1 MLTKL
6 FVKNYALIEELD
18 IDFGNGLTII
28 TGETGA
34 GKSILLGALSLIL
47 GSRADTSVLLNKT
60 DKCVVEGTFN
70 IDGYGLDGFFEKFE
84 IDYSAITII
93 RREINPAGKSRAFI
107 NDTPVNLSQLSEIG
121 DNLIDIHS
129 QHQTLMLNESQFQL
143 SVLDSFTET
152 VKPRE
157 EYSKLFKK
165 YKTDKKEYDG
175 LKENH
180 EKNRADFEYYSFQ
193 IEQLENAKLVV
204 GELEE
209 LEKEQEV
216 LNHAEEIKSG
226 LTNAADLFYSDDS
239 PSILNM
245 LKELKGCLSKIA
257 GYLDKGDELLGRT
270 ESVYIELDD
279 IASEI
284 AKIAEATEANPER
297 LLIVGER
304 IDLLYTLMQ
313 KHRVNDIDELL
324 SKKIEIRNI
333 VDRLVTSDDR
343 IIELES
349 AIAKQIV
356 ELEQLAANISKS
368 RRDVLPEVE
377 HKVTELLRNLGM
389 ANARFHI
396 ELTDTS
402 DFTPTGK
409 NRAEFMFSANKQ
421 IEPENLAK
429 IASGGELSRVML
441 SLKSFLSKNS
451 GLPTII
457 FDEIDS
463 GVSGEVAN
471 KVGVILNEMGR
482 FMQVINITHL
492 PQVAARGNIHYHVY
506 KDDSGEATVTKIKLL
521 TNEERIVE
529 IARLLSGSE
538 ITQAALTN
546 AKELLSNGQTSI

>member
-34 GKSILLGALSLIL
+34 GKSILLGALSLVL

-60 DKCVVEGTFN
+60 DKCIVEGTFN
-70 IDGYGLDGFFEKFE
+70 IDGYGLDGFFEKYE
-84 IDYSAITII
+84 IDYSPITII

-107 NDTPVNLSQLSEIG
+107 NDTPVNLNQLSEIG
-121 DNLIDIHS
+121 DKLIDIHS
-129 QHQTLMLNESQFQL
+129 QHQTLMLNESVFQL

-152 VKPRE
+152 VKLRE
-157 EYSKLFKK
+157 EYSKV
-165 YKTDKKEYDG
+165 YKEYKAYKKEYEG
-175 LKENH
+175 LRENY

-193 IEQLENAKLVV
+193 IEQLENAKLVA

-209 LEKEQEV
+209 LEKEQE
-216 LNHAEEIKSG
+216 LLTHAEEIKSG
-226 LTNAADLFYSDDS
+226 LTNAADLFSSDDS

-245 LKELKGCLSKIA
+245 LKESKSYLSKIA
-257 GYLDKGDELLGRT
+257 GYLEKGEELLGRT

-279 IASEI
+279 IATEI
-284 AKIAEATEANPER
+284 IKIAEETEANPER
-297 LLIVGER
+297 LQIIRER
-304 IDLLYTLMQ
+304 IDLLFSLIQ
-313 KHRVNDIDELL
+313 KHRVNNIDELL

-333 VDRLVTSDDR
+333 VERLVTSDDR
-343 IIELES
+343 ILELES
-349 AIAKQIV
+349 AIANQIV

-368 RRDVLPEVE
+368 RKDVLPGVE
-377 HKVTELLRNLGM
+377 HKVTELLKNLGM
-389 ANARFHI
+389 PNARFLI
-396 ELTDTS
+396 ELTDTN

-421 IEPENLAK
+421 IQPENLSK
-429 IASGGELSRVML
+429 TASGGELSRVML
-441 SLKSFLSKNS
+441 SLKSFLSRNS

-492 PQVAARGNIHYHVY
+492 PQVAARGNVHYHVY
-506 KDDSGEATVTKIKLL
+506 KDDSGETTVTRIRLL
-521 TNEERIVE
+521 TNEERTIE

-538 ITQAALTN
+538 ITQAALSN
-546 AKELLSNGQTSI
+546 AKELISNS

>member
-121 DNLIDIHS
+121 DKLIDIHS

-193 IEQLENAKLVV
+193 IEQLENAKLVA

-297 LLIVGER
+297 LLIIGER

-324 SKKIEIRNI
+324 SKKVEIRNI

-506 KDDSGEATVTKIKLL
+506 KDDSDEATVTRIKLL

>member
-34 GKSILLGALSLIL
+34 GKSILLGALSLVL

-60 DKCVVEGTFN
+60 DKCIVEGTFN
-70 IDGYGLDGFFEKFE
+70 IDGYGLDGFFEKYE
-84 IDYSAITII
+84 IDYSPITII

-107 NDTPVNLSQLSEIG
+107 NDTPVNLNQLSEIG
-121 DNLIDIHS
+121 DKLIDIHS
-129 QHQTLMLNESQFQL
+129 QHQTLMLNESVFQL

-152 VKPRE
+152 VKLRE
-157 EYSKLFKK
+157 EYSKL
-165 YKTDKKEYDG
+165 YKEYKAYKKEYEG
-175 LKENH
+175 LRENY

-193 IEQLENAKLVV
+193 IEQLENAKLVA

-209 LEKEQEV
+209 LEKEQE
-216 LNHAEEIKSG
+216 LLTHAEEIKSG
-226 LTNAADLFYSDDS
+226 LTNAADLFSSDDS

-245 LKELKGCLSKIA
+245 LKESKSYLSKIA
-257 GYLDKGDELLGRT
+257 GYLENGEELLGRA

-279 IASEI
+279 IATEI
-284 AKIAEATEANPER
+284 AKIAEETEANPER
-297 LLIVGER
+297 LQIIRER
-304 IDLLYTLMQ
+304 IDLLFSLIQ
-313 KHRVNDIDELL
+313 KHRVNNIDELL

-333 VDRLVTSDDR
+333 VERLVTSDDR
-343 IIELES
+343 ILELES
-349 AIAKQIV
+349 AIANQIV

-368 RRDVLPEVE
+368 RKDVLPGVE
-377 HKVTELLRNLGM
+377 HKVTELLKNLGM
-389 ANARFHI
+389 PNARFLI
-396 ELTDTS
+396 ELTDTN

-421 IEPENLAK
+421 IQPENLSK
-429 IASGGELSRVML
+429 TASGGELSRVML
-441 SLKSFLSKNS
+441 SLKSFLSRNS

-492 PQVAARGNIHYHVY
+492 PQVAARGNVHYHVY
-506 KDDSGEATVTKIKLL
+506 KDDSGETTVTRIRLL
-521 TNEERIVE
+521 TNEERTIE

-538 ITQAALTN
+538 ITQAALSN
-546 AKELLSNGQTSI
+546 AKELISNS

>member
-297 LLIVGER
+297 LLIIGER
-304 IDLLYTLMQ
+304 IDLLYTLMR

-324 SKKIEIRNI
+324 SKKVEIRNI

-368 RRDVLPEVE
+368 RKDVLPEVE

-506 KDDSGEATVTKIKLL
+506 KDDSGEATVTRIKLL

>member
-34 GKSILLGALSLIL
+34 GKSILLGALSLVL

-60 DKCVVEGTFN
+60 DKCIVEGTFN
-70 IDGYGLDGFFEKFE
+70 IDGYGLDGFFEKYE
-84 IDYSAITII
+84 IDYSPITII

-107 NDTPVNLSQLSEIG
+107 NDTPVNLNQLSEIG
-121 DNLIDIHS
+121 DKLIDIHS
-129 QHQTLMLNESQFQL
+129 QHQTLMLNESVFQL

-152 VKPRE
+152 VKLRE
-157 EYSKLFKK
+157 EYSKV
-165 YKTDKKEYDG
+165 YKEYKAYKKEYEG
-175 LKENH
+175 LRENY

-193 IEQLENAKLVV
+193 IEQLENAKLVA

-209 LEKEQEV
+209 LEKEQE
-216 LNHAEEIKSG
+216 LLTHAEEIKSG
-226 LTNAADLFYSDDS
+226 LTNAADLFSSDDS

-245 LKELKGCLSKIA
+245 LKESKSYLSKIA
-257 GYLDKGDELLGRT
+257 GYLEKGEELLGRT

-279 IASEI
+279 IATEI
-284 AKIAEATEANPER
+284 IKIAEETEANPER
-297 LLIVGER
+297 LQIIRER
-304 IDLLYTLMQ
+304 IDLLFSLIQ
-313 KHRVNDIDELL
+313 KHRVNNIDELL
-324 SKKIEIRNI
+324 SKKIEISNI
-333 VDRLVTSDDR
+333 VERLVTSDDR
-343 IIELES
+343 ILELES
-349 AIAKQIV
+349 AIANQIV

-368 RRDVLPEVE
+368 RKDVLPGVE
-377 HKVTELLRNLGM
+377 HKVTELLKNLGM
-389 ANARFHI
+389 PNARFLI
-396 ELTDTS
+396 ELTDTN

-421 IEPENLAK
+421 IQPENLSK
-429 IASGGELSRVML
+429 TASGGELSRVML
-441 SLKSFLSKNS
+441 SLKSFLSRNS

-492 PQVAARGNIHYHVY
+492 PQVAARGNVHYHVY
-506 KDDSGEATVTKIKLL
+506 KDDSGETTVTRIRLL
-521 TNEERIVE
+521 TNEERTIE

-538 ITQAALTN
+538 ITQAALSN
-546 AKELLSNGQTSI
+546 AKELISNS

>member
-1 MLTKL
+1 M
-6 FVKNYALIEELD
+6 
-18 IDFGNGLTII
+18 
-28 TGETGA
+28 
-34 GKSILLGALSLIL
+34 
-47 GSRADTSVLLNKT
+47 
-60 DKCVVEGTFN
+60 
-70 IDGYGLDGFFEKFE
+70 
-84 IDYSAITII
+84 
-93 RREINPAGKSRAFI
+93 
-107 NDTPVNLSQLSEIG
+107 SEIG

-193 IEQLENAKLVV
+193 IEQLENAKLVA

-297 LLIVGER
+297 LLI
-304 IDLLYTLMQ
+304 I
-313 KHRVNDIDELL
+313 
-324 SKKIEIRNI
+324 
-333 VDRLVTSDDR
+333 
-343 IIELES
+343 
-349 AIAKQIV
+349 
-356 ELEQLAANISKS
+356 
-368 RRDVLPEVE
+368 
-377 HKVTELLRNLGM
+377 
-389 ANARFHI
+389 
-396 ELTDTS
+396 
-402 DFTPTGK
+402 GK
-409 NRAEFMFSANKQ
+409 E
-421 IEPENLAK
+421 
-429 IASGGELSRVML
+429 
-441 SLKSFLSKNS
+441 
-451 GLPTII
+451 
-457 FDEIDS
+457 
-463 GVSGEVAN
+463 
-471 KVGVILNEMGR
+471 
-482 FMQVINITHL
+482 
-492 PQVAARGNIHYHVY
+492 
-506 KDDSGEATVTKIKLL
+506 
-521 TNEERIVE
+521 
-529 IARLLSGSE
+529 
-538 ITQAALTN
+538 
-546 AKELLSNGQTSI
+546 